1 MISEQLQKK
10 LDLWE
15 KCYFSLDEAVP
26 FKDNLKVYPVLVKDY
41 YKFYSCFPCLTMD
54 KNTKMVIGEDGRPI
68 KVSNPKGIGM
78 SYLGYLIESMQEGEI
93 GATLTSQ
100 LIGLIELVFHEKNGF
115 FCPNCGEE
123 ILFEEIK
130 NELDNIIKEIVESK
144 GTKEQI
150 DIAKIEYFK
159 EKMKCKK
166 CGSNMREIISI
177 KNEGNIKKLSIK
189 NTDISPKDF
198 DELKALVSR
207 QNILDYDGD
216 KYIDPD
222 LKEEL
227 EIKARL
233 QNKNYTSPSLEK
245 QMVCVCAGTGYT
257 LKELKEIPLRKLTLL
272 LKTVDSKANYYAQ
285 VQGAYSGM
293 VRFKQDPVH
302 WIFGDNKRDIASE
315 FTSLESFTG
324 KFNDVT

>member
-54 KNTKMVIGEDGRPI
+54 KNTKMVIGEDGKPI

-293 VRFKQDPVH
+293 VKFKQDPKH

>member
-130 NELDNIIKEIVESK
+130 NELDNITKTIMESK
-144 GTKEQI
+144 GTKEQV

-293 VRFKQDPVH
+293 VKFKQDPVH

>member
-54 KNTKMVIGEDGRPI
+54 KNTKMVIGEDGRPV

-293 VRFKQDPVH
+293 VKFKEDPKH

>member
-54 KNTKMVIGEDGRPI
+54 KNTKMVIGEDGTPI

-130 NELDNIIKEIVESK
+130 NELDNITKTIMESK
-144 GTKEQI
+144 GTKEQV

-293 VRFKQDPVH
+293 VKFKQDPSH

>member
-115 FCPNCGEE
+115 FCPNCGEV

-130 NELDNIIKEIVESK
+130 NELDNITKTIMESK
-144 GTKEQI
+144 GTKEQV

-293 VRFKQDPVH
+293 VKFKQDPQH

>member
-54 KNTKMVIGEDGRPI
+54 KNTKMVIGEDGTPI

-93 GATLTSQ
+93 GAALTSQ

-130 NELDNIIKEIVESK
+130 NELDNITKTIMESK
-144 GTKEQI
+144 GTKEQV

-293 VRFKQDPVH
+293 VKFKEDPKH

-324 KFNDVT
+324 KFNNVT

>member
-26 FKDNLKVYPVLVKDY
+26 FKDNLRVYPVLVKDY

-115 FCPNCGEE
+115 FCPNCGEV

-130 NELDNIIKEIVESK
+130 NELDNITKTIMESK
-144 GTKEQI
+144 GTKEQV

-233 QNKNYTSPSLEK
+233 QNKNYTSPSLEQ

-293 VRFKQDPVH
+293 VKFKQDPSH

>member
-93 GATLTSQ
+93 GAALTSQ

-130 NELDNIIKEIVESK
+130 NELDSITKTIMESK

-159 EKMKCKK
+159 EKIKCKK

-293 VRFKQDPVH
+293 VKFKQDPSH

>member
-293 VRFKQDPVH
+293 VKFKQDPKH
-302 WIFGDNKRDIASE
+302 WIFGDNKRAIASE

>member
-93 GATLTSQ
+93 GAALTSQ

-130 NELDNIIKEIVESK
+130 NELDNIIKEIMESK
-144 GTKEQI
+144 GTKEQV

-293 VRFKQDPVH
+293 VKFKQDPSH

>member
-26 FKDNLKVYPVLVKDY
+26 FKDNLRVYPVLVKDY

-93 GATLTSQ
+93 GAALTSQ

-293 VRFKQDPVH
+293 VKFKQDPSH
-302 WIFGDNKRDIASE
+302 WIFGDNKKDIASE

>member
-54 KNTKMVIGEDGRPI
+54 KNTKMVIGEDGTPI

-130 NELDNIIKEIVESK
+130 NELDNITKTIMESK
-144 GTKEQI
+144 GTKEQV

-216 KYIDPD
+216 KYVDPD

-293 VRFKQDPVH
+293 VKFKQDPVH

>member
-216 KYIDPD
+216 KYVDPD

-293 VRFKQDPVH
+293 VKFKQDPQH

>member
-130 NELDNIIKEIVESK
+130 NELDNITKTIMESK

-293 VRFKQDPVH
+293 VKFKQDPVH

>member
-93 GATLTSQ
+93 GAALTSQ

-130 NELDNIIKEIVESK
+130 NELDSIIKTIMESK
-144 GTKEQI
+144 GTKEQV

-216 KYIDPD
+216 KYVDPD

-293 VRFKQDPVH
+293 VKFKQDPSH

>member
-115 FCPNCGEE
+115 FCPNCGEV

-130 NELDNIIKEIVESK
+130 NELDNITKTIMESK
-144 GTKEQI
+144 GTKEQV

-216 KYIDPD
+216 KYVDPD

-293 VRFKQDPVH
+293 VKFKQDPKH

-315 FTSLESFTG
+315 FTSLESFTS

>member
-115 FCPNCGEE
+115 FFFFCGEE

-130 NELDNIIKEIVESK
+130 NELDNITKTIMESK

-293 VRFKQDPVH
+293 VKFKQDPQH

>member
-130 NELDNIIKEIVESK
+130 NELDNITKTIMESK

-216 KYIDPD
+216 KYVDPD

-293 VRFKQDPVH
+293 VKFKQDPSH

>member
-130 NELDNIIKEIVESK
+130 NELDSIIKTIMESK
-144 GTKEQI
+144 GTKEQV

-216 KYIDPD
+216 KYVDPD

-285 VQGAYSGM
+285 VQGAYSGL
-293 VRFKQDPVH
+293 VRFKQDPQH

>member
-130 NELDNIIKEIVESK
+130 NELDSIIKTIMESK
-144 GTKEQI
+144 GTKEQVE
-150 DIAKIEYFK
+150 IAKIEYFK

-216 KYIDPD
+216 KYVDPD

-293 VRFKQDPVH
+293 VKFKEDPKH

>member
-130 NELDNIIKEIVESK
+130 NELDNITKTIMESK
-144 GTKEQI
+144 GTKEQV

-222 LKEEL
+222 LNEEI
-227 EIKARL
+227 EIEAGF
-233 QNKNYTSPSLEK
+233 QSTHYTSHRLEK

-293 VRFKQDPVH
+293 VKFKQDPSH
-302 WIFGDNKRDIASE
+302 WIFGDKKRDIASE

>member
-54 KNTKMVIGEDGRPI
+54 KNTKMVIGEDGRPT

-93 GATLTSQ
+93 GAALTSQ

-130 NELDNIIKEIVESK
+130 NELDNITKTIMESK
-144 GTKEQI
+144 GTKEQV

-216 KYIDPD
+216 KYVDPD

-257 LKELKEIPLRKLTLL
+257 LKELKESPLRKLTLL

>member
-130 NELDNIIKEIVESK
+130 NELDNIIKEIMESK
-144 GTKEQI
+144 GTKEQV

-216 KYIDPD
+216 KYVDPD

-293 VRFKQDPVH
+293 VKFKQDPVH

>member
-130 NELDNIIKEIVESK
+130 NELDSIIKTIMESK
-144 GTKEQI
+144 GTKEQV

>member
-93 GATLTSQ
+93 GAALTSQ

-115 FCPNCGEE
+115 FCPNCGEV

-130 NELDNIIKEIVESK
+130 NELDNITKTIMESK
-144 GTKEQI
+144 GTKEQV

-293 VRFKQDPVH
+293 VKFKQDPSH

>member
-130 NELDNIIKEIVESK
+130 NELDSITKTIMESK
-144 GTKEQI
+144 GTKEQV

-216 KYIDPD
+216 KYVDPD

>member
-130 NELDNIIKEIVESK
+130 NELDSITKTIMESK
-144 GTKEQI
+144 GTKEQV

-293 VRFKQDPVH
+293 VKFKQDPSH

>member
-130 NELDNIIKEIVESK
+130 NELDNIIKTIMESK

-293 VRFKQDPVH
+293 VKFKEDPKH

-315 FTSLESFTG
+315 FTSLESFTS

>member
-54 KNTKMVIGEDGRPI
+54 KNTKMVIGEDGTPI

-93 GATLTSQ
+93 GAALTSQ

-130 NELDNIIKEIVESK
+130 NELDNITKTIMESK
-144 GTKEQI
+144 GTKEQV

-293 VRFKQDPVH
+293 VKFKQDPSH

>member
-54 KNTKMVIGEDGRPI
+54 KNTKMVIGEDGTPI

-130 NELDNIIKEIVESK
+130 NELDNITKTIMESK
-144 GTKEQI
+144 GTKEQV

-293 VRFKQDPVH
+293 VKFKEDPKH

-324 KFNDVT
+324 KFNNVT

>member
-54 KNTKMVIGEDGRPI
+54 KNTKMVMNDEGKPI

-166 CGSNMREIISI
+166 CGNNMREIISI

-216 KYIDPD
+216 KYVDPD

-293 VRFKQDPVH
+293 VKFKQDPVH

>member
-130 NELDNIIKEIVESK
+130 NELDNITKTIMESK
-144 GTKEQI
+144 GTKEQV

-293 VRFKQDPVH
+293 VKFKQDPSH

>member
-54 KNTKMVIGEDGRPI
+54 KNTKMVLNDEGKPI

-115 FCPNCGEE
+115 FCPNCGEV

-130 NELDNIIKEIVESK
+130 NELDNITKTIMESK
-144 GTKEQI
+144 GTKEQV

-216 KYIDPD
+216 KYIDTD
-222 LKEEL
+222 LQEEL

-293 VRFKQDPVH
+293 VKFKQDPSH

>member
-93 GATLTSQ
+93 GAALTSQ

-130 NELDNIIKEIVESK
+130 NELDSITKTIMESK
-144 GTKEQI
+144 GTKEQV

-216 KYIDPD
+216 KYVDPD

-293 VRFKQDPVH
+293 VKFKEDPKH

>member
-93 GATLTSQ
+93 GAALTSQ

-115 FCPNCGEE
+115 FCPNCGEV

-130 NELDNIIKEIVESK
+130 NELDNITKTIMESK
-144 GTKEQI
+144 GTKEQV

-216 KYIDPD
+216 KYVDPD

-293 VRFKQDPVH
+293 VKFKEDPKH

>member
-54 KNTKMVIGEDGRPI
+54 KNTKMVIGEDGRPT

-93 GATLTSQ
+93 GAALTSQ

-130 NELDNIIKEIVESK
+130 NELDNITKTIMESK
-144 GTKEQI
+144 GTKEQV

-293 VRFKQDPVH
+293 VKFKQDPSH

>member
-54 KNTKMVIGEDGRPI
+54 KNTKMVIGEDGTPI

-93 GATLTSQ
+93 GAALTSQ

-130 NELDNIIKEIVESK
+130 NELDNITKTIMESK
-144 GTKEQI
+144 GTKEQV

-216 KYIDPD
+216 KYVDPD

-257 LKELKEIPLRKLTLL
+257 LKELK
-272 LKTVDSKANYYAQ
+272 
-285 VQGAYSGM
+285 
-293 VRFKQDPVH
+293 
-302 WIFGDNKRDIASE
+302 
-315 FTSLESFTG
+315 
-324 KFNDVT
+324 